1 MKSELVKPSDGKSTL
16 RDEILRLL
24 DEYERQGPQPMSE
37 GFTEELQRPG
47 CFAIPSLRR
56 QPRWS
61 IPYVQDTLSH
71 YSETLLQDFRA
82 NHSCLPCEPI
92 HRDVIRGSWMSYY
105 LMKEGKW
112 CVERGGSVFQRTLQV
127 LSMLPIME
135 NGLGYVYYS
144 ELSPGTEIR
153 GHCGPTNAKIR
164 ALLPLLIEAEHSE
177 GEGEGVSVSER
188 SRSVEE
194 EHAGSLDVAGDVRLF
209 KAGEVQL
216 FDDSFFHSV
225 RNSSS
230 CRRLA
235 LIIDLWHPDISDED
249 LRGQISRVFSSSW
262 EEVVPTASVATTHAT
277 ASAHPIHPIMAYALL
292 DDGDVDS
299 ALVSGCDH
307 PTIVDHALDYN
318 GEAVVLEEDRP
329 AAAAVLATTV
339 EEGSVD
345 EDGLEKKKVVDEE
358 RLFVNVVNA
367 AGLIVPVRSEAKLNQ
382 GQQEY
387 DFLFKFLMIG
397 DTGCGKSCFLLRA
410 MDNVFSMDFNGILGA
425 SFKTKTY
432 HLLDPEDGTTS
443 AVKLELWDT
452 AGPERFRALSP
463 LYYRGAHGVFLFYSV
478 YDRQSF
484 ELLTYWLGEV
494 EKYATRPNPCILLV
508 GLQADVTP
516 MTPDELVYHVGRYGR
531 NRVRIGVLERAVTY
545 EEGQAFAA
553 AHHMPFL
560 EVSSK
565 DDFQVQDAV
574 VSLAYMVLR
583 RAKTD
588 GTYLITQPYRPQGN
602 HQNQQRQEQQQRC
615 SLS

>member
-37 GFTEELQRPG
+37 DFTEELQRPG

-61 IPYVQDTLSH
+61 IPYVQDMLSH

-164 ALLPLLIEAEHSE
+164 ALLPLLIESEHSE

-188 SRSVEE
+188 CSTSVEE

-235 LIIDLWHPDISDED
+235 LIIDLWYPDISDED
-249 LRGQISRVFSSSW
+249 LRGQISRVFP
-262 EEVVPTASVATTHAT
+262 VF
-277 ASAHPIHPIMAYALL
+277 
-292 DDGDVDS
+292 
-299 ALVSGCDH
+299 
-307 PTIVDHALDYN
+307 
-318 GEAVVLEEDRP
+318 AVVLEEDRP

-339 EEGSVD
+339 EEGSV
-345 EDGLEKKKVVDEE
+345 EKDGLEKMKVVDEE
-358 RLFVNVVNA
+358 KLFVNVVNA

-387 DFLFKFLMIG
+387 DFLFKLFMIG
-397 DTGCGKSCFLLRA
+397 DSGCGKSCFLLRA
-410 MDNVFSMDFNGILGA
+410 MDNVYTMGHPNTIGADFT
-425 SFKTKTY
+425 TKTY

-443 AVKLELWDT
+443 AVKLQVWDT
-452 AGPERFRALSP
+452 TGSKIFRTITAS
-463 LYYRGAHGVFLFYSV
+463 YYRDAHGFFLFYSV

-484 ELLTYWLGEV
+484 ESLTLWLDEV

-516 MTPDELVYHVGRYGR
+516 MIRDDGLEHRVRRYGR
-531 NRVRIGVLERAVTY
+531 NRERVGVLERVVSY
-545 EEGQAFAA
+545 EEGQTFAA
-553 AHHMPFL
+553 AHHLPFL

-583 RAKTD
+583 RVKTD
-588 GTYLITQPYRPQGN
+588 GAYLITQPRPRPQGN
-602 HQNQQRQEQQQRC
+602 HQNQQRQQQQQQQQQRC